1 MTEQPE
7 QKAADTEADA
17 EAKRKFRQALERKA
31 NNARSQRAHLEVRLK
46 IKGSGGAGNGTRR
59 FRRKSG

>member
-7 QKAADTEADA
+7 ENAADA
-17 EAKRKFRQALERKA
+17 EARRKFRQALERKA

>member
-7 QKAADTEADA
+7 QNAAETDA
-17 EAKRKFRQALERKA
+17 RRKFRQALERKA
-31 NNARSQRAHLEVRLK
+31 NNARSQRAHLESRLK
-46 IKGSGGAGNGTRR
+46 IKGSGAANNSARR

>member
-7 QKAADTEADA
+7 KNVTES
-17 EAKRKFRQALERKA
+17 EAKLKFRQALERKA
-31 NNARSQRAHLEVRLK
+31 NNARSQRAHLESRLK
-46 IKGSGGAGNGTRR
+46 IKGSGGANNSTRR

>member
-7 QKAADTEADA
+7 QNTTES
-17 EAKRKFRQALERKA
+17 EARLKFRQALERKA
-31 NNARSQRAHLEVRLK
+31 NNARSQRAHLESRLK
-46 IKGSGGAGNGTRR
+46 IKGSGGANNSTRR